1 MTRER
6 IVTST
11 RSLMRRNGWTKT
23 TIAAIAT
30 DAGVAEQTVYAAFG
44 NKRALLEGLRSVMQ
58 RDSQIPEL
66 MAAAAEEPDPHK
78 QLRLWARLVRQ
89 QMETSYDIIAIH
101 REAARV
107 DEEAAAAYRV
117 VLDRRLEAFS
127 AFIRG
132 LRGRRRPG
140 VDERTATDLLWA
152 FSNEELWREL
162 VVERSWTPDSYQEW
176 LGQTLAEHLLPP
188 RSPDR
193 RRARQSRSK

>member
-1 MTRER
+1 MTRDR
-6 IVTST
+6 IVASA
-11 RSLMRRNGWTKT
+11 RSLMRRDGWTKT
-23 TIAAIAT
+23 TIAAIAA

-44 NKRALLEGLRSVMQ
+44 NKRALLDGLRSVMQ
-58 RDSQIPEL
+58 RDSQMPEL
-66 MAAAAEEPDPHK
+66 MAAAAEEPDPQK

-107 DEEAAAAYRV
+107 DEVAATAYRV
-117 VLDRRLEAFS
+117 VLDRRLEAFT

-162 VVERSWTPDSYQEW
+162 VVERAWTPDRYEEW
-176 LGQTLAEHLLPP
+176 LGQTLADQLLPSQTP
-188 RSPDR
+188 
-193 RRARQSRSK
+193 